1 MTLRYDPLQ
10 TLMKEEDVRMADEF
24 PKQKPSRS
32 PFSGKVSWRIFCL
45 LLPLA
50 ILDGF
55 LAHGFFVSA
64 DTDSL
69 WPRVVVQ
76 PDSAP
81 HPYKNSYHFTEDW
94 FSSNIPVWA
103 SALKQYQGKPD
114 VQYLEIG
121 TWEGRSLLWVLDNI
135 LTHPTS
141 RLTAIDPL
149 IDDPGWPTSKDIKGT
164 LFANIKLSGKE
175 DRVNVIVGFS
185 QVELRKLPLDSYD
198 IIYIDGSH
206 ASFDTL
212 EDLVLSSRLLKENGL
227 MIMDDYQHYADRLLF
242 DRPKFAMD
250 AFYATFREQFDVIH
264 YGWLVMLKKKAR

>member
-1 MTLRYDPLQ
+1 
-10 TLMKEEDVRMADEF
+10 MADEF

-32 PFSGKVSWRIFCL
+32 FFSGKVSWPIFGL
-45 LLPLA
+45 ILPLA

-55 LAHGFFVSA
+55 LVHPYFASA
-64 DTDSL
+64 NADSL
-69 WPRVVVQ
+69 WPRVVIQ
-76 PDSAP
+76 SDPTP
-81 HPYKNSYHFTEDW
+81 HPYKKNYRFTEDW
-94 FSSNIPVWA
+94 FTSNIPVWA
-103 SALKQYQGKPD
+103 SALKNYQGKPD

-141 RLTAIDPL
+141 HLTAIDPL
-149 IDDPGWPTSKDIKGT
+149 IDDPGWPASKDIKGT
-164 LFANIKLSGKE
+164 LFANVRLSGE
-175 DRVNVIVGFS
+175 EERVKVIVGFS
-185 QVELRKLPLDSYD
+185 QVELRKLPLYSYD

-206 ASFDTL
+206 ESFDTL

-227 MIMDDYQHYADRLLF
+227 LIMDDYQHYADRLLF

-264 YGWLVMLKKKAR
+264 YGWQVILKKRAR